1 MRCGDVVLVD
11 YPFTDRT
18 GSKRRPALVVSSDE
32 FNKGEDVV
40 IVPISSVYRGDDP
53 FSYSIK
59 NTAPHF
65 PQTGLRGSSYV
76 KWTKPVTIAK
86 NVIRR
91 RLGQLPRPI
100 LAEVHSR
107 ICSWFQS

>member
-18 GSKRRPALVVSSDE
+18 GSKRRPALIVSSDE
-32 FNKGEDVV
+32 LNKSEDVV
-40 IVPISSVYRGDDP
+40 IVPISSVYREAEP

-59 NTAPHF
+59 STGLHF
-65 PQTGLRGSSYV
+65 SQTGLRGDSYV

-91 RLGQLPRPI
+91 RLGQMPRPI
-100 LAEVHSR
+100 LAEVRSK
-107 ICSWFQS
+107 ICTLFQS